1 MSNGFDIDL
10 QAAQAKKEDEGIVI
24 HIHGVDEIPLYYK
37 DHEGEN
43 KPVTITVAGA
53 HSQKYRA
60 VERELR
66 KRKIKPKSLTS
77 AQAFEDNM
85 HKAVVCTL
93 TWEGFNVNGQH
104 VEPTAHNVEMVY
116 KRCPWVYDQVV
127 EAMHDHAAFF
137 GDGSPSRETISDTEP
152 SSTK

>member
-1 MSNGFDIDL
+1 MSNGFDI
-10 QAAQAKKEDEGIVI
+10 QAQAEQAKKEDEGIVV
-24 HIHGVDEIPLYYK
+24 HIHGVDEIPAYYEAP
-37 DHEGEN
+37 EGGE

-60 VERELR
+60 VERDLR

-77 AQAFEDNM
+77 QQAFEDNLF
-85 HKAVVCTL
+85 KAVACTI
-93 TWEGFNVNGQH
+93 TWEGFHVSGTF

-116 KRCPWVYDQVV
+116 RRCPWVYDQVI

-137 GDGSPSRETISDTEP
+137 GSGSPKQETTSDTE
-152 SSTK
+152 